1 MGPENRGFLAP
12 AAGPFLAAGA
22 AFFTGAFFAGAGAAF
37 FTGAGAAFLGAGAL
51 ATVLEL
57 DTNLPKAPLTPKK
70 AWTLRSAI
78 WILDEA
84 RTHLLEGA
92 NATATARR
100 AMKAKTRAN
109 ILTADGERTRGRG
122 GRVRHLSKNVD
133 TCESKPN
140 DVKPTTPKLEK

>member
-1 MGPENRGFLAP
+1 MVYFLGPENRGFLAP
-12 AAGPFLAAGA
+12 AAGPFLAAGFAAGA
-22 AFFTGAFFAGAGAAF
+22 AFFTGAGAAFFAGAGAAF

-109 ILTADGERTRGRG
+109 ILTADGERTRGREG
-122 GRVRHLSKNVD
+122 GG
-133 TCESKPN
+133 CGI
-140 DVKPTTPKLEK
+140 